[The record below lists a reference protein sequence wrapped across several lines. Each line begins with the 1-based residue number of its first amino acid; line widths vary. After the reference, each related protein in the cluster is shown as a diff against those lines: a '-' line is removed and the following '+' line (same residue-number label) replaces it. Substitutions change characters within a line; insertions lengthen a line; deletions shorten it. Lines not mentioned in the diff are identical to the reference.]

1 LDLTKDYTYL
11 DAVRAFIM
19 LLFLVMQNRVGLS
32 QIGDQDDIIIQLPEV
47 SPNVV

>member
-1 LDLTKDYTYL
+1 
-11 DAVRAFIM
+11 
-19 LLFLVMQNRVGLS
+19 VGLS